1 MKKIDKESIQLIS
14 RHSNISQ
21 QGIDRALKENI
32 YNDQKSWQKFIQ
44 LFLMTLGIGFTVS
57 GIIFFFAYNWANL
70 DKFVKIGLTQ
80 GLLIVLV
87 ACVLF
92 SKLSLN
98 LKNIILCGA
107 SLLVGALFAVF
118 GQIYQTGANAYDF
131 FLAWTIFITLWT
143 IISNFTPLWLIFLI
157 LLNTTFVLY
166 TQQVATDWS
175 WEVINIT
182 LLLINTSALILS
194 LLIAK
199 NKPEIKVEKWFIYTL
214 AIAVV
219 SISTF
224 GICSAIFDNYYQD
237 SNTIFITLSVILYA
251 LGIWF
256 GIKERSIFYIA
267 LIPTSLII
275 IVASFLFSTSTD
287 EGMFLLVGAFI
298 IGSITVMVK
307 TILILQKKWNHES

>member
-14 RHSNISQ
+14 RHSNISPQ
-21 QGIDRALKENI
+21 EIDRALKENV
-32 YNDQKSWQKFIQ
+32 YNDQRSWQKFTQ

-80 GLLIVLV
+80 GLLIVLI

-107 SLLVGALFAVF
+107 SLLVGALFAIF

-143 IISNFTPLWLIFLI
+143 IISNFAPLWLIFLI
-157 LLNTTFVLY
+157 LVNTTFVLY

-175 WEVINIT
+175 WNVINIA
-182 LLLINTSALILS
+182 LLLINTIALIS
-194 LLIAK
+194 TLIIPK
-199 NKPEIKVEKWFIYTL
+199 INPEIKMEKWFIYTL

-224 GICSAIFDNYYQD
+224 GLCGVIFDGYYQD
-237 SNTIFITLSVILYA
+237 SNIIIIVISAILYA
-251 LGIWF
+251 FGIWF
-256 GIKERSIFYIA
+256 GIKEKAIFYIA
-267 LIPTSLII
+267 IIPASLII
-275 IVASFLFSTSTD
+275 IITSYLFSTSTD
-287 EGMFLLVGAFI
+287 EGMFFLVGAFI
-298 IGSITVMVK
+298 IGSITLMVK
-307 TILILQKKWNHES
+307 TILNLQKKWNHES

>member
-21 QGIDRALKENI
+21 QGIDRALKENV

-44 LFLMTLGIGFTVS
+44 FFLMTLGVGFSVS

-70 DKFVKIGLTQ
+70 DKFVKIGLIQ

-87 ACVLF
+87 AVVLF

-98 LKNIILCGA
+98 LKNIILCGT

-131 FLAWTIFITLWT
+131 FLAWTIFISLWT
-143 IISNFTPLWLIFLI
+143 IISNFAPLWLIFLI
-157 LLNTTFVLY
+157 LVNTTFVLY

-175 WEVINIT
+175 WRPVTIS
-182 LLLINTSALILS
+182 LLLINSIALVSSIFIS
-194 LLIAK
+194 K
-199 NKPEIKVEKWFIYTL
+199 TKPEITVKKWFIYIL
-214 AIAVV
+214 AIAVI
-219 SISTF
+219 SIATF
-224 GICSAIFDNYYQD
+224 GLCGAIVDNYYQE
-237 SNTIFITLSVILYA
+237 SNTVIIILSILIYA

-256 GIKERSIFYIA
+256 GIKEKEIFYIA
-267 LIPTSLII
+267 IIPTSLII
-275 IVASFLFSTSTD
+275 VISTFIFSTSTD
-287 EGMFLLVGAFI
+287 SEAFFSVGIFI
-298 IGSITVMVK
+298 IASITFMVK
-307 TILILQKKWNHES
+307 VILNLQKKWKHES

>member
-14 RHSNISQ
+14 RHSNISH

-32 YNDQKSWQKFIQ
+32 YNDQKSWQKFTQ

-80 GLLIVLV
+80 GLLIVLI

-143 IISNFTPLWLIFLI
+143 IISNYAPLWMIFLV
-157 LLNTTFVLY
+157 LVNTTFVLY

-175 WEVINIT
+175 WVVINIT
-182 LLLINTSALILS
+182 LLLINTVAVISTLI
-194 LLIAK
+194 IAK
-199 NKPEIKVEKWFIYTL
+199 IKPEIKIEKWFIYTL

-224 GICSAIFDNYYQD
+224 GICAVIFDDDYQD
-237 SNTIFITLSVILYA
+237 SNTILIILSAVLYA
-251 LGIWF
+251 FGIWF
-256 GIKERSIFYIA
+256 GIKEKAVFYIA
-267 LIPTSLII
+267 LIPASLII
-275 IVASFLFSTSTD
+275 IIASFLFSTSTD
-287 EGMFLLVGAFI
+287 AGMFLLVGAFI
-298 IGSITVMVK
+298 IGSITFMVK
-307 TILILQKKWNHES
+307 TILNLQKTWNHES